1 MKKITFILITL
12 ISIFTYGQNIKGG
25 RVVFGKTI
33 APENILPDGYI
44 RCASNEYEEYLRLQN
59 PKLESREQF
68 ENWMASKISD
78 ANAIQNVSS
87 QSGGIIYI
95 PVVVHVIHNGDAYGV
110 SENITDEQV
119 QSQITVMT
127 QDFRKMV
134 GTRGFNTNA
143 VGADVQ
149 IEFVLAKEDPNG
161 NPTNG
166 INRVNLCQASWSTT
180 DINGIVKPQTIWDP
194 TQYMNMW
201 SVNFTDGSLLGYAQF
216 PSSSTLNGLNANGGA
231 ANTDGVVA
239 GFRFFGSS
247 DITTGTFSSPYDKGR
262 TMTHEVGHFLG
273 LIHIWGDNNTC
284 PTTNTDQDK
293 DFCADTPAAS
303 ASNSG
308 CPTNANSCPSNPGND
323 MVQNYMDYTNDACMN
338 IFTNDQKLRMTT
350 VMNNSPRRLSLKTST
365 KDVAIPLFANDA
377 EVKIENI
384 CGIVEPS
391 CTTPNPTAPA
401 KIISLYNRGTSNL
414 TSAVISYNMNG
425 GANQTQNWSG
435 NLAPNKYALVTLTN
449 STVNGTLNVS
459 VTSANGVADQRAT
472 NNTAS
477 KVFGNAAGS
486 LAYANST
493 SFTFNLTGDRWG
505 SEINWELTNQ
515 AGAILYS
522 GGIGGTYP
530 DAAANGTQVLVLNQV
545 WNLPAN
551 GCYTLTVN
559 DSYGDGLFDGVG
571 QGFYTVTSGGTTL
584 VNVTDF
590 VESGNPQNT
599 PISRVSYFTNNA
611 ALSSDEFNLLQDVIL
626 FPNPSNDF
634 FTIYVPQGI
643 QRLGK
648 LEIFNNLGQQIAVK
662 QIESESDLNI
672 NVSNYSNGIYFLN
685 LNIGDHSKT
694 LKFIKN

>member
-1 MKKITFILITL
+1 M
-12 ISIFTYGQNIKGG
+12 
-25 RVVFGKTI
+25 VFGKTI

-273 LIHIWGDNNTC
+273 LRHIWGDNNTC

-338 IFTNDQKLRMTT
+338 IFTNDQKLRITT

-505 SEINWELTNQ
+505 SEINWELINQ
-515 AGAILYS
+515 AGTVLYS
-522 GGIGGTYP
+522 GGTGGTYP
-530 DAAANGTQVLVLNQV
+530 DAAANGTQVLVSNQV

-559 DSYGDGLFDGVG
+559 DSWGDGLFDGVG

>member
-1 MKKITFILITL
+1 M
-12 ISIFTYGQNIKGG
+12 SIFTFSQNIKGG
-25 RVVFGKTI
+25 RIVFGKPI
-33 APENILPDGYI
+33 SPENITPDGYI

-59 PKLESREQF
+59 PKLESKEQF
-68 ENWMASKISD
+68 ENWMASKISE

-127 QDFRKMV
+127 QDYRKMA

-149 IEFVLAKEDPNG
+149 IEFVLAKVDPNG

-166 INRVNLCQASWSTT
+166 INRVNLCQVSWSTT
-180 DINGIVKPQTIWDP
+180 DINSIVKPQTIWDP
-194 TQYMNMW
+194 SQYMNMW
-201 SVNFTDGSLLGYAQF
+201 SVNFSDNQLLGYAQF
-216 PSSSTLNGLNANGGA
+216 PSSSTLSGLNANGGL

-247 DITTGTFSSPYDKGR
+247 DITTGAFSSPYDKGR

-273 LIHIWGDNNTC
+273 LRHIWGDNNAC
-284 PTTNTDQDK
+284 PTTNTNQDK

-303 ASNSG
+303 SANSG
-308 CPTNANSCPSNPGND
+308 CPTGTNSCPSNPGND
-323 MVQNYMDYTNDACMN
+323 MIENYMDYTNDACMN
-338 IFTNDQKLRMTT
+338 IFTNDQKLRITT

-377 EVKIENI
+377 EVKIENT
-384 CGIVEPS
+384 CGTVEPS

-401 KIISLYNRGTSNL
+401 KVISLYNRGTSNL

-425 GANQTQNWSG
+425 EANQTQNWSG

-449 STVNGTLNVS
+449 STVNGTLNVT
-459 VTSANGVADQRAT
+459 VTSANGVADQRVT

-477 KVFGNAAGS
+477 KVFGNAFES

-505 SEINWELTNQ
+505 SEIDWELTNQ
-515 AGAILYS
+515 EGTILYS
-522 GGIGGTYP
+522 GGTGGTYP
-530 DAAANGTQVLVLNQV
+530 DAAANGTQVLVSNQM

-599 PISRVSYFTNNA
+599 QISRVSYFTNNA
-611 ALSSDEFNLLQDVIL
+611 ALSSDEFNLLEDVIL

-634 FTIYVPQGI
+634 FTIYLPQRV

-648 LEIFNNLGQQIAVK
+648 LEIYNNLGQQIGVK

-672 NVSNYSNGIYFLN
+672 NISNYSNGVYFLN